1 VERFKGKLVE
11 RGVEVPFDVREIY
24 REARPP
30 VRGTVNGVP
39 FQSRLMVYGGV
50 TWLGL
55 RNELRREAGLA
66 DGDSVDVEIERDDSP
81 REVEVPP
88 ELASALASDDV
99 AAGVYESLSFTHRRE
114 YAEWIAGARK
124 QETRMRRVAKA
135 LEMLRDGVK
144 HP

>member
-11 RGVEVPFDVREIY
+11 RGVEVPFDVRDIY
-24 REARPP
+24 GEARPP

-124 QETRMRRVAKA
+124 EETRTRRVAKA